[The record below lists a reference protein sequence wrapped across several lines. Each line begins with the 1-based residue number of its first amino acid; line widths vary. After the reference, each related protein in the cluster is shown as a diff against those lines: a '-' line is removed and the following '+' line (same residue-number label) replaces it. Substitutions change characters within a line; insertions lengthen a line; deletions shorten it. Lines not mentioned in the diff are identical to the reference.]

1 MAYSD
6 LYHSHYTAGQR
17 DAGQAGSALTGTVAA
32 GLAADGVV
40 WSLRYPETVV
50 MPSSSTLARR
60 LYVQRIHVQYVTGTA
75 YTTPV
80 TLGRHLKLVRATAPA
95 GTANP
100 SGGAAY
106 TMVRKRSDGAETLGI
121 GRVATT
127 GALTTT
133 GFVAEEP
140 VQRMLL
146 SMAGDSGSA
155 YDEAWR
161 FDNIEADALVLLP
174 GQALFISAGA
184 LFDAAGTWE
193 LQVDVDAVEV
203 P

>member
-1 MAYSD
+1 MAYSG

-32 GLAADGVV
+32 ALAADGVV
-40 WSLRYPETVV
+40 WSLRYPETAV
-50 MPSSSTLARR
+50 MPSASPLARR

-80 TLGRHLKLVRATAPA
+80 TLGRHLKLVRAVAAA

-106 TMVRKRSDGAETLGI
+106 TMVRKRSDGTETLAV

-133 GFVAEEP
+133 GFTLGDP
-140 VQRMLL
+140 LQRIVL
-146 SMAGDSGSA
+146 SQAGASGAA

-161 FDNIEADALVLLP
+161 FDGVEADPLILLP
-174 GQALFISAGA
+174 GQALFIAAGA
-184 LFDAAGTWE
+184 TFDAAGTFE